1 MLKGFGRVALAG
13 GLLAIGVAAA
23 LPLMADNAQ
32 ALEERAPKYLLGED
46 IEWINAPDQ
55 DQPADL
61 KGRVVL
67 IDLWGIN

>member
-1 MLKGFGRVALAG
+1 MLKGLGTAAMVG
-13 GLLAIGVAAA
+13 GLLAIGAVAFM
-23 LPLMADNAQ
+23 PADAQ
-32 ALEERAPKYLLGED
+32 AVGERECKHLLGKD

-61 KGRVVL
+61 KGRVVF